1 MKLNKTKIFGKYIF
15 YYLPNDKYIG
25 QRIALEKY
33 EPYET
38 KLILKQTKKG
48 DVVVDVGANIGYYTI
63 LLADKVG
70 KNGKV
75 YAFEPDKLNFE
86 ILVKN
91 IKANNLKNVIAVNAA
106 VGRKNETKVLYKS
119 EENLGDHKLFNDQ
132 FLISNV
138 ETIQNPPVGKPTSS
152 LKKGGSLKTKSEVVN
167 IIKLD
172 NFLKDQRVDLMK
184 IDTQGWEPEV
194 IEGVKKIIKR
204 DKPIIFLEYSPA
216 SYTQAKLDGNKMM
229 KFLRNIYPNIWWID
243 ELLYVYKNLSQG
255 KIDKICRTN
264 NTGYADLWMKY
275 KPKISDYLFSQKDFK
290 FKKWLKRNVF
300 GL

>member
-1 MKLNKTKIFGKYIF
+1 MELKKVKIFGKYIF

-152 LKKGGSLKTKSEVVN
+152 LKKGGSL
-167 IIKLD
+167 
-172 NFLKDQRVDLMK
+172 
-184 IDTQGWEPEV
+184 
-194 IEGVKKIIKR
+194 
-204 DKPIIFLEYSPA
+204 
-216 SYTQAKLDGNKMM
+216 
-229 KFLRNIYPNIWWID
+229 
-243 ELLYVYKNLSQG
+243 
-255 KIDKICRTN
+255 
-264 NTGYADLWMKY
+264 
-275 KPKISDYLFSQKDFK
+275 
-290 FKKWLKRNVF
+290 
-300 GL
+300 